1 MVIAIFVFTT
11 FTGSNVYA
19 VSNAKM
25 VTAYQGIKIVYN
37 GQELTDSTQP
47 YVINN
52 TTFVPLRILMNYFGK
67 AVTWDAVNS
76 RVLITDDTSSLKEQ
90 LAQKDAQIKTLQS
103 QITQLNTKISEDDN
117 DLSDIEDTLN
127 NYFEDRADDYFDDD
141 GIDVTISLDGD
152 EDDLAYTVKLDFDDA
167 DDYSDLTDVSETDL
181 KTFLNAVKSKINSEI
196 EDTDYEDADLTG
208 KLLDNDTSSYYVKYN
223 GSSYTF
229 SWDDTDLSD
238 IEDTLSD
245 YFGDAGNDYF
255 DDDGIDVTISLD
267 GDEDDLAYT
276 VKLDFD
282 DADDYTDLTD
292 ISESNLEDFL
302 DDVKSKINSEI
313 EDTDYE
319 DADISGELKD
329 NDTSSYYVE
338 YSNGSYSFS
347 WD

>member
-1 MVIAIFVFTT
+1 
-11 FTGSNVYA
+11 VYA
-19 VSNAKM
+19 VSSAK
-25 VTAYQGIKIVYN
+25 TIKAYQGIKIVYN

-76 RVLITDDTSSLKEQ
+76 RVLITDDSSSLKEQ

-103 QITQLNTKISEDDN
+103 QITQLNSKISNLEDDN

-127 NYFEDRADDYFDDD
+127 NYFEDRADDYFDDA
-141 GIDVTISLDGD
+141 GIDVIISLDGD
-152 EDDLAYTVKLDFDDA
+152 EDDITYLIKLDFDDA
-167 DDYSDLTDVSETDL
+167 DDYNYLTDISQTDL

-208 KLLDNDTSSYYVKYN
+208 KMVDDNYSSYYVKYN

-229 SWDDTDLSD
+229 SWDNTDLSD

-245 YFGDAGNDYF
+245 YFEDAGYNYF

-267 GDEDDLAYT
+267 GDEDDIEYT
-276 VKLDFD
+276 IELGFD
-282 DADDYTDLTD
+282 DADDYSDLTD
-292 ISESNLEDFL
+292 VSETDLKSFL
-302 DDVKSKINSEI
+302 NAVKSKINSEI
-313 EDTDYE
+313 EDTEYE
-319 DADISGELKD
+319 DASISGELKD